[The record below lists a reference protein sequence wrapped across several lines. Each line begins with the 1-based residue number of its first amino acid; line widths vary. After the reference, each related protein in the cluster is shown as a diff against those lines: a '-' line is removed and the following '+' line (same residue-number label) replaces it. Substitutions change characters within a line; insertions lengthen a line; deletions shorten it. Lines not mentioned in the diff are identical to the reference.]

1 MKKFLKNKATMIG
14 SIVAAAVVFILL
26 VAFCV
31 RPVSVGY
38 TYSYKGDLRGVKD
51 LTIKAHVNTFDKVTL
66 TILDKDGEE
75 IEDMSGEYWYFEKD
89 GLVVTSYGLGATT
102 KDMKKSEWKEWK
114 EEVLEDWDKEE
125 VEEAAKAGSPIVFK
139 SNAFKMVVMAEE
151 FYNAGAFV
159 TVSVL
164 AVVDAVLVAGAV
176 ASIILRK
183 KNA

>member
-1 MKKFLKNKATMIG
+1 MKKFLTKKATMIG

-26 VAFCV
+26 LAFCV

-38 TYSYKGDLRGVKD
+38 TYSFKGDLDGAQD

-66 TILDKDGEE
+66 TVLDKDGEE

-89 GLVVTSYGLGATT
+89 GFVVTSFGLGETT
-102 KDMKKSEWKEWK
+102 EDMKKEDWKEFK
-114 EEVLEDWDKEE
+114 ENALKDWDKEV

-159 TVSVL
+159 TVSIL
-164 AVVDAVLVAGAV
+164 AVVDAILVAGAV
-176 ASIILRK
+176 ASIVLSRK
-183 KNA
+183 K